1 MDAYESI
8 LAVKN
13 TNMTECQERRT
24 SGMTYKLKERETS
37 FSSKIKSHDKIGN
50 NKREQDAFKI

>member
-1 MDAYESI
+1 MI
-8 LAVKN
+8 
-13 TNMTECQERRT
+13 ECQERRT

-37 FSSKIKSHDKIGN
+37 FSSKIKSYDKIGN